1 VAGVL
6 KKPQSKLNLFA
17 NLHLQICKPEPK
29 RTVSVK
35 KLFIGRQIRAL
46 RGDAKLT
53 QRDFAER
60 LGLSTSYVNQLEN
73 NQRPVS
79 APVLLGLSE
88 QFGLDLA
95 QISVDDDDRLVAAL
109 SEVFADPVFA
119 GHRPGLQDFKTVSQS
134 APDFAHAMVRLHHAY
149 RQMSEQLAMLDDRL
163 ARDEALTR
171 PTPYEEVRDFFHFE
185 NNYIH
190 DLDVAAEE
198 LNARLSTTG
207 RVFARD
213 LVEHLDARHGISVTR
228 HRLAPDA
235 SEIRRYDAAAKQLS
249 LNEALPESTIVF
261 QLAHQIA
268 LLEAGGIMDDV
279 LARARFQ
286 NEDATHVAR
295 IGLANAFAG
304 ALVLPYRAF
313 LRTAQETRHDL
324 DLIADRF
331 GTSLEQVA
339 HRLSTLQRPRLKG
352 IPFFFARVDRA
363 GNITK
368 RHSATKLQFAR
379 FGAAC
384 PLWNVHRAFESHGT
398 IIRQLAETP
407 DGSRYISLAAHVV
420 KKSGGYGGPVLH
432 YAIALGTEISH
443 ARDIVYCD
451 GLDLARDAA
460 FDPIGISC
468 RICERLTC
476 AQRSVPPLNRAISID
491 SDHRRLVPYEI
502 R

>member
-1 VAGVL
+1 M
-6 KKPQSKLNLFA
+6 
-17 NLHLQICKPEPK
+17 
-29 RTVSVK
+29 K
-35 KLFIGRQIRAL
+35 KLFLGRQIRSL
-46 RGDAKLT
+46 REKATLT

-79 APVLLGLSE
+79 APVLLSLSE
-88 QFGLDLA
+88 KFGLDIASL
-95 QISVDDDDRLVAAL
+95 SVDDNDRLLAAL
-109 SEVFADPVFA
+109 QEVFADPVFA
-119 GHRPGLQDFKTVSQS
+119 GSMPGLQDFKMVCQN
-134 APDFAHAMVRLHHAY
+134 APDIAHGLVRLHQAY
-149 RQMSEQLAMLDDRL
+149 RRTSEQLATLDDTL
-163 ARDEALTR
+163 ARDETLAR

-190 DLDVAAEE
+190 ELDVAAE
-198 LNARLSTTG
+198 ALSRTIAPAG

-213 LVEHLDARHGISVTR
+213 LVDHLETRHGITVRRRRSGE
-228 HRLAPDA
+228 DA
-235 SEIRRYDAAAKQLS
+235 GQIRTYDKSARTLE

-268 LLEAGGIMDDV
+268 LLEATDIMDGV
-279 LARARFQ
+279 LKDAKFQ
-286 NEDATHVAR
+286 SDDAIHVAR

-313 LRTAQETRHDL
+313 LRAAQETRHDL

-331 GTSLEQVA
+331 GASLEQVA
-339 HRLSTLQRPRLKG
+339 HRLSTLQRPRMKG

-384 PLWNVHRAFESHGT
+384 PLWNVHRAFETQGT

-407 DGSRYISLAAHVV
+407 DGSRYISLAAHVI
-420 KKSGGYGGPVLH
+420 KKSGGYSGPVLH
-432 YAIALGTEISH
+432 YAIALGTEIAH

-451 GLDLARDAA
+451 DLDLTRAAA
-460 FDPIGISC
+460 FEPIGISC

-476 AQRSVPPLNRAISID
+476 PQRSVPPLNRAIAID
-491 SDHRRLVPYEI
+491 SNDRRLIPYTI
-502 R
+502 T

>member
-1 VAGVL
+1 M
-6 KKPQSKLNLFA
+6 
-17 NLHLQICKPEPK
+17 
-29 RTVSVK
+29 K
-35 KLFIGRQIRAL
+35 KLFLGRQIRSL
-46 RGDAKLT
+46 RENAQLT

-79 APVLLGLSE
+79 APVLLTLSE
-88 QFGLDLA
+88 RFGLDLA
-95 QISVDDDDRLVAAL
+95 SLSVDDDDRLIAAL
-109 SEVFADPVFA
+109 QEVFADPVLA
-119 GHRPGLQDFKTVSQS
+119 GAAPGLQDFKMVSQN
-134 APDFAHAMVRLHHAY
+134 APDFAHALVRLHQAY
-149 RQMSEQLAMLDDRL
+149 RQMGEQLAQFDDRL
-163 ARDEALTR
+163 ARDEGLAR

-190 DLDVAAEE
+190 ELDLAAEE
-198 LNARLSTTG
+198 LATRLSPSG
-207 RVFARD
+207 RIFARD
-213 LVEHLDARHGISVTR
+213 LAQYLEERHGIAVERRRAGTGGGSGEGT
-228 HRLAPDA
+228 
-235 SEIRRYDAAAKQLS
+235 IRRFDREQRRLY

-268 LLEAGGIMDDV
+268 LLEAGDIV
-279 LARARFQ
+279 EAVVARARFQ
-286 NEDATHVAR
+286 TPDAAQVAR
-295 IGLANAFAG
+295 IGLANAYAG
-304 ALVLPYRAF
+304 GLVLPYRAF
-313 LRTAQETRHDL
+313 LSAAQETRHDL

-331 GTSLEQVA
+331 GASLEQVA
-339 HRLSTLQRPRLKG
+339 HRLSTMQRPRLKG

-384 PLWNVHRAFESHGT
+384 PLWNVHRAFESHGA

-420 KKSGGYGGPVLH
+420 KKSGGYSGPVLH
-432 YAIALGTEISH
+432 YAIALGAEIAH

-451 GLDLARDAA
+451 DLDLTREAA
-460 FDPIGISC
+460 FEPIGVSC

-476 AQRSVPPLNRAISID
+476 PQRSVPPLNRAISID
-491 SDHRRLVPYEI
+491 SDDRRLVPYAI

>member
-1 VAGVL
+1 MM
-6 KKPQSKLNLFA
+6 
-17 NLHLQICKPEPK
+17 
-29 RTVSVK
+29 K
-35 KLFIGRQIRAL
+35 KLFLGRQIRAL
-46 RGDAKLT
+46 REKAALT

-79 APVLLGLSE
+79 APVLLSLSE
-88 QFGLDLA
+88 RFGLDISAL
-95 QISVDDDDRLVAAL
+95 SVDENDRLLAAL
-109 SEVFADPVFA
+109 QEVFADPVFA
-119 GHRPGLQDFKTVSQS
+119 GAVPGLQDFKMVCQN
-134 APDFAHAMVRLHHAY
+134 APDLAHGLVRLHQAY
-149 RQMSEQLAMLDDRL
+149 RQTSEQLVMLDATL
-163 ARDEALTR
+163 ARNEAAAR

-190 DLDVAAEE
+190 DLDVAAEALSE
-198 LNARLSTTG
+198 RLTGTG

-213 LVEHLDARHGISVTR
+213 LVQHLEAAHGVSVERRRAGEDSGQIRTYDGGSR
-228 HRLAPDA
+228 RLV
-235 SEIRRYDAAAKQLS
+235 
-249 LNEALPESTIVF
+249 LNEALPEATIIF

-268 LLEAGGIMDDV
+268 LLEATEIIDDV
-279 LARARFQ
+279 LRRANFQ
-286 NEDATHVAR
+286 TEDAVHVAR

-304 ALVLPYRAF
+304 ALVLPYKPF

-331 GTSLEQVA
+331 GASLEQVA

-368 RHSATKLQFAR
+368 RHSATRLQFAR

-384 PLWNVHRAFESHGT
+384 PLWNVHRAFEAHGT

-407 DGSRYISLAAHVV
+407 DGSRYISLAAHIV
-420 KKSGGYGGPVLH
+420 KKSGGFSGPVLH
-432 YAIALGTEISH
+432 YAIALGTEIAH
-443 ARDIVYCD
+443 AREIVYCD
-451 GLDLARDAA
+451 DLDVTRDAA
-460 FDPIGISC
+460 FEPIGISC

-476 AQRSVPPLNRAISID
+476 PQRSVPPLNRPISID
-491 SDHRRLVPYEI
+491 SNKRGLVPYAI

>member
-1 VAGVL
+1 M
-6 KKPQSKLNLFA
+6 
-17 NLHLQICKPEPK
+17 
-29 RTVSVK
+29 K
-35 KLFIGRQIRAL
+35 KLFLGRQIRSL
-46 RGDAKLT
+46 RENAQLT

-79 APVLLGLSE
+79 APVLLSLGE
-88 QFGLDLA
+88 HFGLDLA
-95 QISVDDDDRLVAAL
+95 SLSVEDNDRLIAAL
-109 SEVFADPVFA
+109 QEVFADPVFA
-119 GHRPGLQDFKTVSQS
+119 GSRPGLQDFKMVSQN
-134 APDFAHAMVRLHHAY
+134 APDFAHALVRLHQAY
-149 RQMSEQLAMLDDRL
+149 RQMGEQLARFDDRL
-163 ARDEALTR
+163 VRDEGLAR

-185 NNYIH
+185 NNYVH
-190 DLDVAAEE
+190 DLDLAAEE
-198 LNARLSTTG
+198 LSARLSRTG
-207 RVFARD
+207 RLFARD
-213 LVEHLDARHGISVTR
+213 LAQHLEERHGITVER
-228 HRLAPDA
+228 RRGEAGA
-235 SEIRRYDAAAKQLS
+235 GVIRRYDPATRRLA

-261 QLAHQIA
+261 QLAHQVA
-268 LLEAGGIMDDV
+268 LMEAGDIADAV

-286 NEDATHVAR
+286 SADGAQVAR

-313 LRTAQETRHDL
+313 LTTAQETRHDL

-331 GTSLEQVA
+331 GASLEQVA

-407 DGSRYISLAAHVV
+407 DGSRYISLAAHVI
-420 KKSGGYGGPVLH
+420 KKSGGYSGPVLH
-432 YAIALGTEISH
+432 YAIALGTEIAH

-451 GLDLARDAA
+451 DLDLAREAA
-460 FDPIGISC
+460 FEPIGVSC

-476 AQRSVPPLNRAISID
+476 PQRSVPPLNRAISID
-491 SDHRRLVPYEI
+491 SNDRRLIPYEI

>member
-1 VAGVL
+1 M
-6 KKPQSKLNLFA
+6 
-17 NLHLQICKPEPK
+17 
-29 RTVSVK
+29 K
-35 KLFIGRQIRAL
+35 KLFLGRQIRSL
-46 RGDAKLT
+46 REKAELT

-79 APVLLGLSE
+79 APVLLSLSE
-88 QFGLDLA
+88 HFGLDLA
-95 QISVDDDDRLVAAL
+95 SLSVDDNDRLIAAL
-109 SEVFADPVFA
+109 REVFADPVFVGA
-119 GHRPGLQDFKTVSQS
+119 RPGLQDFKMVSQN

-149 RQMSEQLAMLDDRL
+149 RQMGEQLAQFDDRL
-163 ARDEALTR
+163 ARDEGLAR

-190 DLDVAAEE
+190 ELDVAAEE
-198 LNARLSTTG
+198 LATRLAPSG

-213 LVEHLDARHGISVTR
+213 LAHYLEEHHGIAVERRRAGT
-228 HRLAPDA
+228 AGEGA
-235 SEIRRYDAAAKQLS
+235 IRRFDREQRRLY

-268 LLEAGGIMDDV
+268 LLEASDIV
-279 LARARFQ
+279 EAVVARARFQ
-286 NEDATHVAR
+286 TPDAAQVAR
-295 IGLANAFAG
+295 IGLANAYAG
-304 ALVLPYRAF
+304 GLVLPYRTF
-313 LRTAQETRHDL
+313 LATAQETRHDL

-331 GTSLEQVA
+331 GASLEQVA

-407 DGSRYISLAAHVV
+407 DGSRYISLAAHVI
-420 KKSGGYGGPVLH
+420 KKSGGYSGPVLH
-432 YAIALGTEISH
+432 YAIALGTEIAH

-451 GLDLARDAA
+451 DLDLAREAA
-460 FDPIGISC
+460 FEPIGVSC

-476 AQRSVPPLNRAISID
+476 PQRSVPPLNRAISID
-491 SDHRRLVPYEI
+491 RDDRRLIPYQI

>member
-1 VAGVL
+1 M
-6 KKPQSKLNLFA
+6 
-17 NLHLQICKPEPK
+17 
-29 RTVSVK
+29 K
-35 KLFIGRQIRAL
+35 KLFIGRQIRSL
-46 RGDAKLT
+46 REAARLT

-79 APVLLGLSE
+79 APVLLSLSE
-88 QFGLDLA
+88 HFGLDLGSL
-95 QISVDDDDRLVAAL
+95 SVDDDDRLIAAL
-109 SEVFADPVFA
+109 REVFADPVFA
-119 GHRPGLQDFKTVSQS
+119 GGRPGLQDFKMVSQN
-134 APDFAHAMVRLHHAY
+134 APDFAHAMVRLHQAY
-149 RQMSEQLAMLDDRL
+149 RQMSEQLAMLDDTL
-163 ARDEALTR
+163 ARDETLAR

-190 DLDVAAEE
+190 GLDVAAED
-198 LNARLSTTG
+198 LNGRLTPTG

-213 LVEHLDARHGISVTR
+213 LVEHLETRHGISVTR
-228 HRLAPDA
+228 HRHEADA
-235 SEIRRYDAAAKQLS
+235 GEIRTFDARGKRLS

-268 LLEAGGIMDDV
+268 LLEARAIIDDV
-279 LARARFQ
+279 LAKAKFQ
-286 NEDATHVAR
+286 TDDAVHVAR

-313 LRTAQETRHDL
+313 LKAAQETRHDL
-324 DLIADRF
+324 DLVADRF
-331 GTSLEQVA
+331 GASLEQVA
-339 HRLSTLQRPRLKG
+339 HRLSTMQRPRLKG

-432 YAIALGTEISH
+432 YAIALGAEIAH

-460 FDPIGISC
+460 FEPIGISC